1 MVNPKSTIPELA
13 TTLLVGRA
21 VIKDEDRILLV
32 QRAHDDKRN
41 PGMWEFPGG
50 KIDANEDLM
59 AGVVREV
66 FEETGLVVRADSL
79 VGYIENE
86 LVHSGK
92 YEGYLYVAL
101 FYAAQRLSGDLAI
114 SFEHADA
121 VWENPEDILSRN
133 LTNESRSAFL
143 ALSGVKLI

>member
-1 MVNPKSTIPELA
+1 MSELA

-21 VIKDEDRILLV
+21 IIKDDEKILLV

-59 AGVVREV
+59 NGVVREV
-66 FEETGLVVRADSL
+66 FEETGLVVQAESA

-86 LVHSGK
+86 LVPSGK

-121 VWENPEDILSRN
+121 IWENPIDVLKRD
-133 LTNESRSAFL
+133 LTKESRSAFL
-143 ALSGVKLI
+143 AMSGVKLV

>member
-1 MVNPKSTIPELA
+1 MSELA

-21 VIKDEDRILLV
+21 VIKDDDRILLV

-50 KIDANEDLM
+50 KIDANEDLTQ
-59 AGVVREV
+59 GVVREIY
-66 FEETGLVVRADSL
+66 EETGLMIQAESS
-79 VGYIENE
+79 VGHIEHE
-86 LVHSGK
+86 LVASGR
-92 YEGYLYVAL
+92 YDGYLYVAL
-101 FYAAQRLSGDLAI
+101 FYAARRLSGELAI

-121 VWENPEDILSRN
+121 VWEKPEDILSRD
-133 LTNESRSAFL
+133 LTQESRKAFL